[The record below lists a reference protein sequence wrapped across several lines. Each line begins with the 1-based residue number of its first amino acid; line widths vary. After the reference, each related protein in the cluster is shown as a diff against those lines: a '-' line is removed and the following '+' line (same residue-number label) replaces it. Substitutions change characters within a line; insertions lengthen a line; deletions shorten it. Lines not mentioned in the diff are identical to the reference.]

1 MGPEFLLRPVE
12 ESDLPQLESLVSN
25 IADGMTTLPEH
36 PEHLENRIHDS
47 VRAFDPR
54 IRKPAGEV
62 YLFVLEDTGN
72 GQLIGTSGIISRV
85 GGFDPFYTY
94 KVKSSL
100 QEYEPLNIHNTLR
113 TLELIRNHKGP
124 SEICSLFLHPD
135 YRQKGTGK
143 LLSLA
148 RFLFMKAFPDRFD
161 ESVIAELRGFIDGE
175 GKSPF
180 WEAVGKNFF
189 WKDYYEADVLS
200 GIGEKDFIEALMP
213 DHPIYVN
220 LLPRSA
226 REIIGTVHPQTE
238 PAKAILI
245 KEGFRESDE
254 VDIFDAGPI
263 LQATR
268 QDLQTWQNSG
278 TATLAIGK
286 KEIAGGQPM
295 LLANHSLE
303 FRSTVSCARLLE
315 DKTLE
320 TSPETATALRLK
332 PGEPVQFMTLQR
344 A

>member
-1 MGPEFLLRPVE
+1 MGPEFLLRPVG
-12 ESDLPQLESLVSN
+12 ESDLPQLKSLVSN

-36 PEHLENRIHDS
+36 PEHLQNRIHDS
-47 VRAFDPR
+47 IRAFDPR

-62 YLFVLEDTGN
+62 YLFVLEDTST

-94 KVKSSL
+94 KVNSYL
-100 QEYEPLNIHNTLR
+100 QEYEPLNIHNTLQ

-143 LLSLA
+143 LLSLS

-161 ESVIAELRGFIDGE
+161 ESVIAELRGFIDQAGQ
-175 GKSPF
+175 SPF

-220 LLPRSA
+220 LLPRTA
-226 REIIGTVHPQTE
+226 REIIGKVHPQTE
-238 PAKAILI
+238 AAKAILL
-245 KEGFRESDE
+245 KEGFRETDE

-263 LQATR
+263 LQAAR
-268 QDLQTWQNSG
+268 HELRTWQNSG
-278 TATLAIGK
+278 TAELAVGNT
-286 KEIAGGQPM
+286 EAAEGQRM
-295 LLANHSLE
+295 LLANDSLE
-303 FRSTVSCARLLE
+303 FRSTVDCAKLLDE
-315 DKTLE
+315 KVLE
-320 TSPETATALRLK
+320 TTPETAAALGLK
-332 PGEPVQFMTLQR
+332 AGEPVQFMIL
-344 A
+344 